1 MALCAAHGGPG
12 LLPLSDHLDEH
23 IFDGAWNN
31 AGTRPVG
38 YHHRPGGSDAGNP
51 NGFAVVPGTASA
63 PDANSVYRA
72 DFSGTNP
79 AGVTATKRSSYFPD
93 GWSEDDARRATA
105 GAFHSRHPVY
115 TWTPPTPTN
124 PTGQLAEVPGMWEG
138 QYQGMTVRGY
148 LLNPGQ
154 AGYRGR
160 DVGTAELDDV
170 ATAFPVRVG
179 DAPYGRRN

>member
-1 MALCAAHGGPG
+1 
-12 LLPLSDHLDEH
+12 
-23 IFDGAWNN
+23 
-31 AGTRPVG
+31 
-38 YHHRPGGSDAGNP
+38 
-51 NGFAVVPGTASA
+51 
-63 PDANSVYRA
+63 
-72 DFSGTNP
+72 
-79 AGVTATKRSSYFPD
+79 
-93 GWSEDDARRATA
+93 
-105 GAFHSRHPVY
+105 
-115 TWTPPTPTN
+115 
-124 PTGQLAEVPGMWEG
+124 MWEG